1 MESFPDAVKL
11 MFFVYALAAGLSL
24 AIAWIIKIIFAAVQY
39 QKARSRGSDGKTDG
53 GEAQTEGS
61 A

>member
-11 MFFVYALAAGLSL
+11 MFFVYVLAAGLSL
-24 AIAWIIKIIFAAVQY
+24 VIAWIIKTIFVVVQY
-39 QKARSRGSDGKTDG
+39 QKARTGDSGGNSDG

-61 A
+61 T